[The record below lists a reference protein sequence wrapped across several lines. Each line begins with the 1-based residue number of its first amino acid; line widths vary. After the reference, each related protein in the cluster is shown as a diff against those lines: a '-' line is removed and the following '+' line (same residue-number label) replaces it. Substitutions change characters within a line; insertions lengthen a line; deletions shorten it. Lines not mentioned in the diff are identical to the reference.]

1 MWSLDGPHA
10 VHPIQCLVYLF
21 EDKEICASDVLFVE
35 VLDAMELD
43 SPTHTTHK
51 LKLPNMVIP
60 LQYPRYP
67 RYPHKGYRYVGGN
80 NIHTLTPTPHTLQ
93 QKPGGFQN
101 PCHSLVFVRVC
112 KGLNDMPV
120 LEALRCH
127 LKIIVHGNGL
137 ETQLLIQ
144 KSRDWSKLR
153 EGRTTYP
160 ARWS

>member
-67 RYPHKGYRYVGGN
+67 RYPHKGYGYVGGN
-80 NIHTLTPTPHTLQ
+80 NIRTLTPTPHTLQ
-93 QKPGGFQN
+93 QKPRGFQNPGVFKTQGFSKPRGFQN
-101 PCHSLVFVRVC
+101 PCHSLSMTSMLV
-112 KGLNDMPV
+112 
-120 LEALRCH
+120 
-127 LKIIVHGNGL
+127 
-137 ETQLLIQ
+137 
-144 KSRDWSKLR
+144 
-153 EGRTTYP
+153 Y
-160 ARWS
+160 

>member
-1 MWSLDGPHA
+1 MDGPHA

-21 EDKEICASDVLFVE
+21 EDKEICASGVLFVE

-67 RYPHKGYRYVGGN
+67 RYPHKGYGYVGGN
-80 NIHTLTPTPHTLQ
+80 NSRTLTPTPHTLQ

-101 PCHSLVFVRVC
+101 PCHSLKGKGEEGGCHVTVGTFARRGLSSTAKTLRSLSGVR
-112 KGLNDMPV
+112 GS
-120 LEALRCH
+120 E
-127 LKIIVHGNGL
+127 
-137 ETQLLIQ
+137 
-144 KSRDWSKLR
+144 
-153 EGRTTYP
+153 Y
-160 ARWS
+160 

>member
-67 RYPHKGYRYVGGN
+67 RYPHKGYGYVGGN
-80 NIHTLTPTPHTLQ
+80 NIRTLTPTPHTLQ

-101 PCHSLVFVRVC
+101 PCHSLSMTSMLV
-112 KGLNDMPV
+112 
-120 LEALRCH
+120 
-127 LKIIVHGNGL
+127 
-137 ETQLLIQ
+137 
-144 KSRDWSKLR
+144 
-153 EGRTTYP
+153 Y
-160 ARWS
+160 